1 MTPRPGPGGRGRL
14 SRIRILAPL
23 SQSNFRLLWYGLCV
37 SLIGDGIFLVAV
49 AWQAYAVDNHPSA
62 LAAVGLSASLP
73 QLALLLIGGAAS
85 DRLSRKSVLIVSD
98 LARGGALAWLA
109 VQGWT
114 GHVSLW

>member
-23 SQSNFRLLWYGLCV
+23 SQSNFRLLWYGLVV

-62 LAAVGLSASLP
+62 LAAVGLSVAAP
-73 QLALLLIGGAAS
+73 QVLLLLVGGALS
-85 DRLSRKSVLIVSD
+85 DRLPRRSILLVSD
-98 LARGGALAWLA
+98 LARGAALA
-109 VQGWT
+109 
-114 GHVSLW
+114 